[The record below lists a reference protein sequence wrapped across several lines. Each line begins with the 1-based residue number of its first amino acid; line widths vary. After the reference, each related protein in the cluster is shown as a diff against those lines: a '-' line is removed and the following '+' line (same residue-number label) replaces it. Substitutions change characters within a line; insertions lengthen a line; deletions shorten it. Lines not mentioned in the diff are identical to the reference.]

1 MRVVRVARTV
11 LAFFGDGETAET
23 GWGANQAAVI
33 GRKAVLV
40 VDTCFSPQR
49 ARLIISRIRS
59 ITRKPIRFVVNT
71 HYHSDHVFGNQVFQN
86 RGATVLAHKN
96 CANRIHQEGE
106 ERIRNYQRSS
116 PALRKILRG
125 LRQGYPD
132 IELPNGARI
141 DLGEVR
147 VELIHPSQTA
157 HTSGDTL
164 VWYPEAGTLIAGDVL
179 WIRYHP
185 NLEDWDYEGWLKTLD
200 MVKALDAQRIIPGH
214 GPIAGP
220 EELELFGEYLKRFH
234 DRIAPKVMQNLKKDD
249 LIQLLGL
256 EVCREWKM
264 SWILERNLRQLHKA
278 DA

>member
-1 MRVVRVARTV
+1 
-11 LAFFGDGETAET
+11 
-23 GWGANQAAVI
+23 
-33 GRKAVLV
+33 
-40 VDTCFSPQR
+40 
-49 ARLIISRIRS
+49 
-59 ITRKPIRFVVNT
+59 
-71 HYHSDHVFGNQVFQN
+71 
-86 RGATVLAHKN
+86 
-96 CANRIHQEGE
+96 
-106 ERIRNYQRSS
+106 
-116 PALRKILRG
+116 
-125 LRQGYPD
+125 
-132 IELPNGARI
+132 
-141 DLGEVR
+141 
-147 VELIHPSQTA
+147 
-157 HTSGDTL
+157 
-164 VWYPEAGTLIAGDVL
+164 VL